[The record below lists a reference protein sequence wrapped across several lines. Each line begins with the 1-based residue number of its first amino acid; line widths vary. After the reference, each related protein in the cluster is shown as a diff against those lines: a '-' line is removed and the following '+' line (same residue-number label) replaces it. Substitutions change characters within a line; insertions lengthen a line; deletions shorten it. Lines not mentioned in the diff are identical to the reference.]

1 MSLFDR
7 VLLFLFVL
15 VGTVLAAGSGALT
28 SGWQP
33 AFSVLNRMLATASY
47 SDGVT
52 IFLGLMV
59 LAGLRLLWAY
69 AGLGSEPQSVV
80 LDGSLGE
87 VRIALAA
94 IADSVERQVTSL
106 AGVRDVKAHL
116 HRAHGGI
123 GIKLRLS
130 LSPEVSGPALSTRV
144 QDEVSEHVLR
154 VAGVKVTEVRVLVGS
169 LTAKKPRV
177 E

>member
-7 VLLFLFVL
+7 VVLFLFVVAGTL
-15 VGTVLAAGSGALT
+15 VAAAAGSLAAGWNQALAV
-28 SGWQP
+28 QNQ
-33 AFSVLNRMLATASY
+33 VLAYVPYRE
-47 SDGVT
+47 GVAL
-52 IFLGLMV
+52 FFALMV

-69 AGLGSEPQSVV
+69 AGLGGDPQSVV

-87 VRIALAA
+87 VRISLAA
-94 IADSVERQVTSL
+94 IADSVEREAGSL
-106 AGVRDVKAHL
+106 AGVREVKAHL

-123 GIKLRLS
+123 GIRLRLS
-130 LSPEVSGPALSTRV
+130 LSPEASGPSLSARVQEEVSG
-144 QDEVSEHVLR
+144 HVLR
-154 VAGVKVTEVRVLVGS
+154 VAGVQVTEVRVLVDS